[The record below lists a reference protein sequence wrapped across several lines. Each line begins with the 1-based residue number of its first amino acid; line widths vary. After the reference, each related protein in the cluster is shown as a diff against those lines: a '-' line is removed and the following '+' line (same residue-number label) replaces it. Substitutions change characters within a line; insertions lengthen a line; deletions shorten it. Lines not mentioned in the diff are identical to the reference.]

1 MSHDAIQWAIHA
13 APTAT
18 TAEFAVI
25 VALGEKAGPDGCGAF
40 PSRSW
45 LAERTKLDPK
55 AVQRNLAELERR
67 GVITSGDQRRAE
79 YIRADRRPHVWDLSI
94 PATWYEPGR
103 LAKINQDRAADGL
116 EPLTADNR
124 PTLAPAPAK
133 TRRSDLGKPRM
144 RPDEAPGNEPERGDS
159 ESPRQTSRGDSQSSR
174 DSPRGDSESRT
185 GGLSI
190 PHGGT
195 ESPPNL
201 KEEPKTE
208 SLSGGDTSER
218 PDGQRSTTREREL
231 GEVESN
237 THGAGSAVKRIVAAW
252 VAARV
257 AACGADSVPRFAPDD
272 IARSAREV
280 LAEGVTEDVLHAAVA
295 VMAPEKWMNFRTHLA
310 HWTPPST
317 PGQQVS
323 GAAAPPKPKCRWCDE
338 GWFEH
343 ANGSGL
349 HRCTHPDDPPPGHPD
364 AENARSAA

>member
-18 TAEFAVI
+18 TAEFAVV

-79 YIRADRRPHVWDLSI
+79 YIRADRRPHVWDLAI
-94 PATWYEPGR
+94 PAAWYDPGR

-144 RPDEAPGNEPERGDS
+144 RPDEARGSEPERGDS
-159 ESPRQTSRGDSQSSR
+159 ESPRQTSRGISQSPR

-231 GEVESN
+231 GEVGSN
-237 THGAGSAVKRIVAAW
+237 THNADPTVERIVAAW
-252 VAARV
+252 VAAR
-257 AACGADSVPRFAPDD
+257 GADGVPPFAPAEV
-272 IARSAREV
+272 ARSAREM

-295 VMAPEKWMNFRTHLA
+295 VMAPEKWVDFRRHLA
-310 HWTPPST
+310 RWTPPAPVGHAPSAPSRT
-317 PGQQVS
+317 
-323 GAAAPPKPKCRWCDE
+323 AADCRWCDDF
-338 GWFEH
+338 GWYEH
-343 ANGSGL
+343 ENGIPA
-349 HRCTHPDDPPPGHPD
+349 RCKHPDDLPPGYSAD
-364 AENARSAA
+364 ANARSAA

>member
-1 MSHDAIQWAIHA
+1 MSHEAIQWGIHG

-18 TAEFAVI
+18 TAEFAIV

-79 YIRADRRPHVWDLSI
+79 YIRADRRPHVWDLPI
-94 PATWYEPGR
+94 PAAWYEPGR
-103 LAKINQDRAADGL
+103 LAKINQDRVAGGL

-133 TRRSDLGKPRM
+133 ARRSDLGKPRM
-144 RPDEAPGNEPERGDS
+144 RPDEAPGSEPERGDS
-159 ESPRQTSRGDSQSSR
+159 ESPRQTSRGDSESPR

-185 GGLSI
+185 GGLTV

-208 SLSGGDTSER
+208 SLSRSDTSER
-218 PDGQRSTTREREL
+218 PGEQRSTTRERDL
-231 GEVESN
+231 SEVESN
-237 THGAGSAVKRIVAAW
+237 THNADLTVKRIVAAW
-252 VAARV
+252 VAAR
-257 AACGADSVPRFAPDD
+257 GADGVPPLAPAEV
-272 IARSAREV
+272 ARSAREM
-280 LAEGVTEDVLHAAVA
+280 LAEGITEDVLHAAVA
-295 VMAPEKWMNFRTHLA
+295 VMAPEKWTDFRKHLA
-310 HWTPPST
+310 RWTPPSA
-317 PGQQVS
+317 PGRESS
-323 GAAAPPKPKCRWCDE
+323 GIPGRTKDTCGWCDKY
-338 GWFEH
+338 GWFEST
-343 ANGSGL
+343 SGIDTL
-349 HRCTHPDDPPPGHPD
+349 CKHPDDPPAGHS
-364 AENARSAA
+364 AAQNRSAA